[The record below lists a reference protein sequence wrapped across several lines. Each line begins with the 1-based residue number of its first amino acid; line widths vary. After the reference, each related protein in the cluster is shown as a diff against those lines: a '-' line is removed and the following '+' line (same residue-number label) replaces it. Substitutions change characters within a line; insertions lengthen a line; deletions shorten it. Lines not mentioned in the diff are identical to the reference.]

1 MRTVFSIFTFFLLI
15 CGLTA
20 HVPTIVKEVGPG
32 DYFGISSFNPASIV
46 IGNTLYFV
54 GNDNV
59 HSDELWKT
67 DGTGNGT
74 VLVKDINPGN
84 QPCAPVFH
92 GVYNGQLYFKALNYD
107 IGEEYWRTDSVE
119 GAKLLLGDA
128 CPGTC
133 GGAFNNG
140 PFKIMT
146 EYNGLLFFRLRTSNE
161 GTELWMTDGSAENSM
176 ILKNI
181 NPGDQDAKPYSLTI
195 FQNKLYFVADSTNTG
210 SELWVTDGTTAGT
223 HLVKNINTSF
233 FGPSDIDAIITGP
246 NAFYFWARK
255 SNGEGKEL
263 WKSDGTADGTV
274 ELKEIGPGTASG
286 QPSNVYLSNSA
297 WLNDKLLFIAN
308 DGVTGAELWTTDGT
322 EENTQLLVDVNPGS
336 ANSDIEFLT
345 TWNDKVYFRAKTAS
359 NGHELW
365 VTDGTSTGTQLLKD
379 INPGTGD
386 GLYFFKVHFTL
397 HNDKMYFEANNG
409 VSGRELWIT
418 DGTASGTQMLFDIN
432 PGASGSVPS
441 HFQIMGNDLYFFAET
456 QTSGRELFKLPP
468 TTSSTHHSIAQLPL
482 RLYPTLSSDG
492 AYYFDYSGDKSET
505 FDIAIFNALGSMSYQ
520 VKQTLD
526 MPLRL
531 PSLSAGTYLAR
542 ITAKDGRFAVQKL
555 VLAQ

>member
-1 MRTVFSIFTFFLLI
+1 MRTVFSIFTFFLLS

-20 HVPTIVKEVGPG
+20 QVPTIVKEVGPG
-32 DYFGISSFNPASIV
+32 NFNGIPSLPYSAIV
-46 IGNTLYFV
+46 GNTLYFI
-54 GNDNV
+54 GNDVTHGN
-59 HSDELWKT
+59 ELWKT
-67 DGTGNGT
+67 DGTEIGT
-74 VLVKDINPGN
+74 VLVKDIYTGN
-84 QPCAPVFH
+84 QGSQQVFYA
-92 GVYNGQLYFKALNYD
+92 VYKDQLYFKAYNPE
-107 IGEEYWRTDSVE
+107 IREEIWRTDSTE
-119 GAKLLLGDA
+119 GAKLILGDP

-133 GGAFNNG
+133 GGGFNG
-140 PFKIMT
+140 SSFTIMAEYDEKLYFKLKT
-146 EYNGLLFFRLRTSNE
+146 PDK
-161 GTELWMTDGSAENSM
+161 GTELWVTDGTEGNTTL
-176 ILKNI
+176 LKDI
-181 NPGDQDAKPYSLTI
+181 NPGDEDANPYSLTV
-195 FQNKLYFVADSTNTG
+195 FQNKMYFVANSPQIG
-210 SELWVTDGTTAGT
+210 SELWVTDGTSSGT
-223 HLVKNINTSF
+223 LLVKDINTSF

-274 ELKEIGPGTASG
+274 QLKEIGPGTASG
-286 QPSNVYLSNSA
+286 QPEYVYLSNSA

-308 DGVTGAELWTTDGT
+308 DGVVGAELWITDGT

-397 HNDKMYFEANNG
+397 HNDKMYVEANNG

-432 PGASGSVPS
+432 PGASGSIPS
-441 HFQIMGNDLYFFAET
+441 HFQVMGNDLYFFAET
-456 QTSGRELFKLPP
+456 QTSGRELFKLPL
-468 TTSSTHHSIAQLPL
+468 TTSSTQHSIAQLPL

-492 AYYFDYSGDKSET
+492 AFYFDYSGEKSET
-505 FDIAIFNALGSMSYQ
+505 FDIAIFDALGSMSYQ

-526 MPLRL
+526 TPLRL
-531 PSLSAGTYLAR
+531 PSLSSGTYVAR
-542 ITAKDGRFAVQKL
+542 ITAKDGRYASQKI
-555 VLAQ
+555 VIGQ